1 MKIKNESQRMFCFNG
16 GFIKPGEVVDIQD
29 RKVAEALVRG
39 YPGEL
44 FCLETADVKVIPAV
58 EEKTVVDEPVDDEPA
73 RVAVKAV
80 RVGRKAKSKK

>member
-44 FCLETADVKVIPAV
+44 FCLETAEVEVIPAV
-58 EEKTVVDEPVDDEPA
+58 KVVEEVPAEEPAEEPV
-73 RVAVKAV
+73 K
-80 RVGRKAKSKK
+80 VGKRGKKAKSK